1 MKVLVGAFNKK
12 KALVAPPDIV
22 KTLAKFRWQLYKPR
36 GGAGSLIHSGSGD
49 NQ

>member
-12 KALVAPPDIV
+12 KALVAPPIIV
-22 KTLAKFRWQLYKPR
+22 KTFAKFRCQLYYPL
-36 GGAGSLIHSGSGD
+36 GGAGSLLHSGSGD